1 MLLACLVSTSMFV
14 LFIEAYKL
22 FASLDI
28 PGYEPAIGVGL
39 LLVSGLFLIAFFT
52 SLPVSLMD
60 CLWPAILYLGAAW
73 VFLFLQLHRGEHR
86 NG

>member
-1 MLLACLVSTSMFV
+1 MFV

-52 SLPVSLMD
+52 SLPVSLMVQD
-60 CLWPAILYLGAAW
+60 GL
-73 VFLFLQLHRGEHR
+73 
-86 NG
+86 

>member
-86 NG
+86 DG

>member
-60 CLWPAILYLGAAW
+60 CLWLAILYLGAAW